1 MEGGTRPARWRARPA
16 RGRAS
21 GDDEHAAKDTDEKR
35 SPMAATDTVAP
46 PTGTIRYWAA
56 AKAAAGTAEEPYAA
70 HTLADALAAARD
82 RHRAEPEFA
91 RVLLRCSF
99 LIDGDPVG
107 TRDHHAVQ
115 LADGG
120 TVEVLPPFAGG

>member
-1 MEGGTRPARWRARPA
+1 
-16 RGRAS
+16 
-21 GDDEHAAKDTDEKR
+21 
-35 SPMAATDTVAP
+35 MAATDTGAP

-70 HTLADALAAARD
+70 RTLADALDAARD
-82 RHRAEPEFA
+82 RHHAEPEFA

-99 LIDGDPVG
+99 LVDGAPVG
-107 TRDHHAVQ
+107 TRDHHTVQ